1 MEWEASLERQSFR
14 EDDEIDV
21 GETLLA
27 LSAADNGSRDFGALG
42 AHLAGLSDGVNGPP
56 SAKRLADRIGVE
68 LGYRGDSDTYDDM
81 RNADIA
87 EVVARRRGLP
97 VALGLLYILAGKQ
110 LGWSVSGMN
119 FPAHFLIRLEEAENA
134 PRIMDPFDHGR
145 VLSMNE
151 VKALLSRISGIEA
164 KLHPMYMASVSARQV
179 LVRLQNNIKV
189 RAIQAGDVDRGLE
202 ILRRMS
208 LFAPAESSVWLEMS
222 GIEAGRGNM
231 VRAIA
236 LLEEGADHAA
246 SEQALQA
253 MADARQALGRRLN

>member
-1 MEWEASLERQSFR
+1 MDWEAALEHQSFK
-14 EDDEIDV
+14 DDDDIDV
-21 GETLLA
+21 AETLLA
-27 LSAADNGSRDFGALG
+27 LSCADDPSRDLDMLRHHLG
-42 AHLAGLSDGVNGPP
+42 ELSAGVNGPP
-56 SAKRLADRIGVE
+56 SAEKLAYRVSTE
-68 LGYRGDSDTYDDM
+68 LGYRGDTETYDDM

-97 VALGLLYILAGKQ
+97 VAIGLLYILAGQQ
-110 LGWSVSGMN
+110 LGWPVSGMN
-119 FPAHFLIRLEEAENA
+119 FPAHFLIRLEESEDT

-145 VLSMNE
+145 ILSMKE
-151 VKALLSRISGIEA
+151 VRTLLSRISGVEA
-164 KLHPMYMASVSARQV
+164 RLHPMYMASVPARQV

-189 RAIQAGDVDRGLE
+189 RAIQAGDVERGLE

-208 LFAPAESSVWLEMS
+208 LFAPGESSVWLEMS

-231 VRAIA
+231 VRAIS

-253 MADARQALGRRLN
+253 MAEARQALGRRLN

>member
-1 MEWEASLERQSFR
+1 MEWEAALERQSFR
-14 EDDEIDV
+14 EDDDIDIA
-21 GETLLA
+21 ETLLS
-27 LSAADNGSRDFGALG
+27 LSLADDPTRDAEPLRL
-42 AHLAGLSDGVNGPP
+42 HLAALHAGVAGTP
-56 SAKRLADRIGVE
+56 SARRLADRIGVE

-87 EVVARRRGLP
+87 EVIARRRGLP
-97 VALGLLYILAGKQ
+97 VALGLLYILAGRQ
-110 LGWSVSGMN
+110 LGWSVAGMN
-119 FPAHFLIRLEEAENA
+119 FPAHFLVRVEEDGDQ

-145 VLSMNE
+145 ILTMKE
-151 VKALLSRISGIEA
+151 VRALLSRISGVEA
-164 KLHPMYMASVSARQV
+164 KLHPMYMAAVPARQV

-189 RAIQAGDVDRGLE
+189 RALQAGDVDRGLE

-208 LFAPAESSVWLEMS
+208 LFAPGESSVWLEMS

-246 SEQALQA
+246 SETALQA
-253 MADARQALGRRLN
+253 MAEARQALGRRLN